1 MYEKADDQ
9 KNMPFPELSRLDPGG
24 ARTFRCCISPTHPT
38 RSRTSPGHRRG
49 RDGLFSIAS
58 EAQRSRR
65 GHPQARAGP
74 GSGPEANLGS
84 GQQPQGNW
92 HNKMYRAHI
101 KCFPMNSNSFISFKA
116 LKVNLYQLNQASK
129 SSETEQNVKNT
140 VRTNNSYSVSDT
152 AFQNAEESKGQ
163 ED

>member
-1 MYEKADDQ
+1 MNWPMTRKTCHFQSCRASTLGAHALSAAVSLHPIQ
-9 KNMPFPELSRLDPGG
+9 PGPELR
-24 ARTFRCCISPTHPT
+24 R
-38 RSRTSPGHRRG
+38 GHRRG
-49 RDGLFSIAS
+49 RDGLLSIAA

-101 KCFPMNSNSFISFKA
+101 KCFQMNFSSLLPFKA
-116 LKVNLYQLNQASK
+116 LKVNLYLLHQASE
-129 SSETEQNVKNT
+129 SSETEGNV
-140 VRTNNSYSVSDT
+140 
-152 AFQNAEESKGQ
+152 
-163 ED
+163 

>member
-1 MYEKADDQ
+1 MNGPMTRKTCHFQSCRASTLGAHALSAAVSLQ
-9 KNMPFPELSRLDPGG
+9 PTQPGPELP
-24 ARTFRCCISPTHPT
+24 
-38 RSRTSPGHRRG
+38 PGHRRG

-65 GHPQARAGP
+65 GHPQTRAGP

-163 ED
+163 EY